1 MSDIKVEEAKKYL
14 KAMKANKT
22 KYLTC
27 EILAK
32 DIGIYPDIIANA
44 LSYFD
49 PLITMDM
56 GYDLRNIQHPLS
68 EFVKEKEANRHTSR
82 KPTKLVETKYKS
94 VNDFVFSKYVVAGGL
109 MDRSIELNTNDLKE
123 LKKVVTNELK
133 IRKKKR

>member
-1 MSDIKVEEAKKYL
+1 MADIKIEEAKKYL

-32 DIGIYPDIIANA
+32 DIGIYPDIIANT
-44 LSYFD
+44 LSCFD

-56 GYDLRNIQHPLS
+56 TYDLRNIQHQLN
-68 EFVKEKEANRHTSR
+68 EFVKEKEANRHVSR

-94 VNDFVFSKYVVAGGL
+94 VNDFVFNKYVVAGGL
-109 MDRSIELNTNDLKE
+109 MDRSIELNAEDLKE

-133 IRKKKR
+133 LKKKRR